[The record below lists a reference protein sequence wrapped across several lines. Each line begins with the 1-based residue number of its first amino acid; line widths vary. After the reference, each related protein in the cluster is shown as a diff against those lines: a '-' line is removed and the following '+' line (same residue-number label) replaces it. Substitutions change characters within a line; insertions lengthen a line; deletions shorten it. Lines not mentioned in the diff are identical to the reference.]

1 MARFPYF
8 QRNVAALG
16 RLLAHARLDPAKFEK
31 LKSNPQM
38 ALAELGLPGQV
49 TSLMEFAVIDGEYNN
64 SIALP
69 YRLNQERL
77 REYNKEYLLSLAT
90 TFSQNPSETG
100 TISEEKPLH

>member
-16 RLLAHARLDPAKFEK
+16 RLLAHARLDPAKFDK
-31 LKSNPQM
+31 LKTDPQL
-38 ALAELGLPGQV
+38 ALAELGLPSQV
-49 TSLMEFAVIDGEYNN
+49 TSLMEFAVIDDEDNN

-69 YRLNQERL
+69 FRLNQERL
-77 REYNKEYLLSLAT
+77 REYNRDYLLSLAT

-100 TISEEKPLH
+100 TVSEEKPLH